1 MVKSLGEKI
10 AIYDNKVKA
19 VLTNIINNK
28 EAVINEYKKLQ
39 NILPEYDESK
49 RKIVEKL
56 LNTQKQEFEYTLN
69 VKKTQNEAL
78 LKLLEYLNSLEKK
91 EKNLHI
97 RQTLNKMKK
106 IDNEISLLNQLINI
120 HKN

>member
-1 MVKSLGEKI
+1 MVRSLGENI
-10 AIYDNKVKA
+10 AIYDNKIKV

-28 EAVINEYKKLQ
+28 EAVINEYKKLKH
-39 NILPEYDESK
+39 ILPEYDESK
-49 RKIVEKL
+49 RKMVEKL

-106 IDNEISLLNQLINI
+106 IDNEISLLNQLIN
-120 HKN
+120 

>member
-1 MVKSLGEKI
+1 MVRSLGENI
-10 AIYDNKVKA
+10 AIYDNKIKV

-28 EAVINEYKKLQ
+28 EAVINEYKKLK
-39 NILPEYDESK
+39 NILHEYDESK
-49 RKIVEKL
+49 RKMVEKL
-56 LNTQKQEFEYTLN
+56 LNTQKQEFEYTLT

-78 LKLLEYLNSLEKK
+78 LKK

-106 IDNEISLLNQLINI
+106 IDNEISLLNQLIN
-120 HKN
+120 

>member
-1 MVKSLGEKI
+1 MVRSLGENI
-10 AIYDNKVKA
+10 AIYDNKIKV

-28 EAVINEYKKLQ
+28 EAVINEYKKLKT
-39 NILPEYDESK
+39 ILHEYDESK
-49 RKIVEKL
+49 RKMVEKL
-56 LNTQKQEFEYTLN
+56 LNTQKQEFEYTLT

-106 IDNEISLLNQLINI
+106 IDNEISLLNQLIN
-120 HKN
+120 

>member
-1 MVKSLGEKI
+1 MVRSLGENI
-10 AIYDNKVKA
+10 AIYDNKIKV

-28 EAVINEYKKLQ
+28 EAVINEYKKLK
-39 NILPEYDESK
+39 NILHEYDESK
-49 RKIVEKL
+49 RKMVEKL
-56 LNTQKQEFEYTLN
+56 LNTQKQEFEYTLT

>member
-1 MVKSLGEKI
+1 MVRSLGENI
-10 AIYDNKVKA
+10 AIYDNKIKV

-49 RKIVEKL
+49 RKIIEKL